1 LATLPPDADDEAV
14 GVDDDDGGVDDDEQ
28 PAASA
33 AARPRP
39 AIPRKRR
46 DLLIPEKSS
55 TSHNET

>member
-1 LATLPPDADDEAV
+1 MPPADEDDEGA
-14 GVDDDDGGVDDDEQ
+14 GVEDDDEGAEGEDEQ

-46 DLLIPEKSS
+46 DLPISEKTS